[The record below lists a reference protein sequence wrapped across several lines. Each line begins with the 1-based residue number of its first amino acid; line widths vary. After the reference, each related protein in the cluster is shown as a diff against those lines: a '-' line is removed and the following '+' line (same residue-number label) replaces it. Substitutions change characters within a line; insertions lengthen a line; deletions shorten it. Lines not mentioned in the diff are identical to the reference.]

1 MLNTIAA
8 QDIEEVT
15 VLKDASETAQYGSRG
30 AAGVIVVTTAK
41 GKEGVSNI
49 TYNGQFGISHAY
61 KQLQMLSPDEWRHV
75 NQTLFSGVG
84 KDLGASTK
92 SSTKSNAS
100 YSSKSS
106 YSSSYTSNKKRK
118 HACHIWYK

>member
-61 KQLQMLSPDEWRHV
+61 KQLQMLSRRMEACQSNFIFWVRKRFRCKYQLD
-75 NQTLFSGVG
+75 G
-84 KDLGASTK
+84 LGTK
-92 SSTKSNAS
+92 FCIYPK
-100 YSSKSS
+100 
-106 YSSSYTSNKKRK
+106 
-118 HACHIWYK
+118 